1 MSDYRKWIKKVVAL
15 ASKLGWKVDQKNH
28 YKFKSPNGGTTVI
41 APCTPSSYNAMWTVR
56 RDFRKAGL
64 ELDMSSL

>member
-1 MSDYRKWIKKVVAL
+1 V
-15 ASKLGWKVDQKNH
+15 SKLGWKVDQKNH